1 MNKKLDK
8 TLKDLNEVVDN
19 IKKQKVNLEQNTN
32 KSLEE
37 IKDVFRTL
45 KRRFNE
51 VVSFSKWQ
59 KEYNEALV
67 FFTYFKWGKI
77 VNDKLAKEAKTKPFA
92 SLCYE
97 QETCTPFLTKLEQK
111 DIDFYSVDNAKG
123 LHTYNTIC
131 LQGNSPTQLSDL
143 CCSIGTVAS
152 EVADSFNKVFSV
164 DNDGYVKVATN
175 PNVESREIKWE
186 ETVQAVVAEPYKYDK
201 VVLYNVYKY
210 LVETIKKD
218 DLIDEYTN

>member
-8 TLKDLNEVVDN
+8 TLKDLNEVVGN
-19 IKKQKVNLEQNTN
+19 IRKQEVNLEQNTN

-45 KRRFNE
+45 KSRFNE

-77 VNDKLAKEAKTKPFA
+77 VNDKLAKEAKEKPFA
-92 SLCYE
+92 SLRYE
-97 QETCTPFLTKLEQK
+97 QETCPPFLTKLEQK
-111 DIDFYSVDNAKG
+111 DIDFYGPDNAKG
-123 LHTYNTIC
+123 LHNYSSIC
-131 LQGNSPTQLSDL
+131 LNTSCGSLSDM

-164 DNDGYVKVATN
+164 DDNGYVKVATD
-175 PNVESREIKWE
+175 PSVKSREIEWE

-210 LVETIKKD
+210 LVEIIKKD